1 MSAGG
6 FAAGAGLM
14 GSILSFAGDL
24 MASQQNYA
32 AQMNTNL
39 ANMQIAQKQMSWQ
52 QQENE
57 RAFQR
62 DLQMW
67 DLNNQYN
74 SPQSQR
80 ERIEAAGGNAM
91 LAFGNGVNITS
102 GNSSTYP
109 TLDPAKA
116 ITPEMKAYTGWNLG
130 LNHIGEALGRLGLVE
145 ADINLKN
152 AQAANTA
159 ADTAY
164 KTGQKELFDETFGYQ
179 LELNREQVNNA
190 KLDSWLKAQQYNYL
204 ENANEL
210 DKELKSNNIRLTQEE
225 IKKVQAITRGYQINN
240 DFQLFERDIQ
250 RQFGPRPKNEIV
262 EAIWY
267 IMQLYQRSQQNP
279 NIQNFITR

>member
-1 MSAGG
+1 MSAGIG
-6 FAAGAGLM
+6 AASSIM
-14 GSILSFAGDL
+14 GGIL
-24 MASQQNYA
+24 
-32 AQMNTNL
+32 NL
-39 ANMQIAQKQMSWQ
+39 AGTAISSAENRGAVNDTNRANLAIAKKQMKWQ

-67 DLNNQYN
+67 DINNQYN
-74 SPQSQR
+74 SPQAQR

-91 LAFGNGVNITS
+91 LAFGNGVNITP

-116 ITPEMKAYTGWNLG
+116 ITPEMQAYTGWNLG
-130 LNHIGEALGRLGLVE
+130 LNHLGDALARLGLVE

-152 AQAANTA
+152 AEAANKA

-204 ENANEL
+204 ENVNEL

-240 DFQLFERDIQ
+240 DFQAFERDIQ
-250 RQFGPRPKNEIV
+250 KQFGTRPKNEIV

-267 IMQLYQRSQQNP
+267 IMQLYYRSQQNP
-279 NIQNFITR
+279 NIQHFFKP